1 MNCPYCHKNVVG
13 HSKVVMILGEG
24 PAHSSCHEQHSLS
37 DRRFNSIQF
46 SNLAIEELH
55 ELKEMVLMEL
65 NARNLDHSA
74 NHGIEL
80 FT

>member
-1 MNCPYCHKNVVG
+1 MNCPYCRKNVVG

-24 PAHSSCHEQHSLS
+24 PAHASCHEQHTLS
-37 DRRFNSIQF
+37 DRSFNNIHF
-46 SNLAIEELH
+46 SSLATEELH
-55 ELKEMVLMEL
+55 ELKEMVMMEL
-65 NARNLDHSA
+65 NARKLADPV

>member
-1 MNCPYCHKNVVG
+1 
-13 HSKVVMILGEG
+13 
-24 PAHSSCHEQHSLS
+24 
-37 DRRFNSIQF
+37 
-46 SNLAIEELH
+46 LAIEELH